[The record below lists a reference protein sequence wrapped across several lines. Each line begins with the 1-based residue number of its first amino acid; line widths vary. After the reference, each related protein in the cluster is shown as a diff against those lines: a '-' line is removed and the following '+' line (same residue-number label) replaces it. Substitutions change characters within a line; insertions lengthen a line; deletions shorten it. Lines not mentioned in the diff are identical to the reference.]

1 MSKLQMYIG
10 FDDTDSTRQGCTTY
24 VASLLLKELEKLGA
38 TFLDYPRLIR
48 LNPNVPWKT
57 RGNGALCLR
66 VEYDEVQETE
76 IKERTLSLVE
86 AHSDLDWKGTDPGI
100 VFLKTAKIPHE
111 LTDFAKNA
119 ETTVVTLKEALKLI
133 RKFHAEALGY
143 NTQRG
148 IIGALAAI
156 GETLREDHTYELI
169 AYRKPENIGTKRR
182 VDEESIFQMDQTLQ
196 QQTFNNVD
204 LETRR
209 VIITPRGPDPILFG
223 IRGETAE
230 VVKQAFGMVKPL
242 EPVERWVIFR
252 SNQGT
257 DMHLKRVKTLSEAH
271 PYGSIIAKG
280 KVSRQPEI
288 VPLRHVIFA
297 LKDMTAEVDCAAYEP
312 TGALRKVARELE
324 VGDEIEVYGA
334 VRKAS
339 AGKPLTLNLEKIRV
353 LHLAPKTASQNP
365 KCANCGKRLKSMGK
379 NQGLR
384 CENCKTRFRDLKKE
398 EVVQERALKTGL
410 YVTSTR
416 SQRHLTKPLRRYGL
430 EKHGEPLVNLI
441 EEWHSESSS

>member
-1 MSKLQMYIG
+1 MYIG

-38 TFLDYPRLIR
+38 TFLDYPSLIR

-66 VEYDEVQETE
+66 IEYDKVQEDE

-86 AHSDLDWKGTDPGI
+86 AHSDLEWKGTDPGI

-133 RKFHAEALGY
+133 RKFHVEALGY

-182 VDEESIFQMDQTLQ
+182 VDGESIFQMDQALKP
-196 QQTFNNVD
+196 QTFNNVD

-230 VVKQAFGMVKPL
+230 VVKQAFGIVKPL

-257 DMHLKRVKTLSEAH
+257 DMHLKRVKTLSEAQ
-271 PYGSIIAKG
+271 PFSSIIAKG
-280 KVSRQPEI
+280 KVSRRPEI

-297 LKDMTAEVDCAAYEP
+297 LKDENAEVDCAAYEP
-312 TGALRKVARELE
+312 TGALRKVARELA

-430 EKHGEPLVNLI
+430 EKHGEPSVNLI
-441 EEWHSESSS
+441 EEWHSESPG